1 MQRMSDCK
9 QIALLAILV
18 TKSTG
23 KGKELISENSKV
35 LLMEEI
41 RLTS

>member
-18 TKSTG
+18 TKNMW
-23 KGKELISENSKV
+23 KELISENSKV